1 MNQGSETQKHEIV
14 FSGVRS
20 LKMFCKALTERLGI

>member
-14 FSGVRS
+14 FRRVRS